1 MLFFMVMFLQ
11 QYNIDKLCYDREYS
25 FVDIFYVKQVVYV
38 EQVSVKC
45 ECQQYYVNLCDVEYF
60 MFDIY

>member
-38 EQVSVKC
+38 EQVSVKR
-45 ECQQYYVNLCDVEYF
+45 ERQQYYVNLCDVEHF
-60 MFDIY
+60 MFDTY